1 MQINQTRIHT
11 PFVLRLLLLTQSEK
25 LSVMGDAL
33 VSVAPTHVLARQRPN
48 QMADFQ
54 AIEEQRSILSTHSV
68 LPQPVSWP
76 SRIYEA

>member
-11 PFVLRLLLLTQSEK
+11 PFVLRLLLLTLSEK

-33 VSVAPTHVLARQRPN
+33 VGIAPSRVLARQGPI
-48 QMADFQ
+48 QMADCQ

-68 LPQPVSWP
+68 LPQPVSRP
-76 SRIYEA
+76 SWICEI

>member
-33 VSVAPTHVLARQRPN
+33 VSIAVSRVPARLRPF

-68 LPQPVSWP
+68 LPQPVSRP